1 MDLKILFL
9 LAGSLVASSR
19 FPSPLILS
27 NGRVEG
33 ESIKITCL
41 APRHFKDAWFFLF
54 KVNQVQPLQTLP
66 AAETQH
72 SVTFFLE
79 NITYGDRGQYKCQ
92 YGMYNGSELKL
103 SELSHIL
110 EITVEASGLTT
121 SPPTSPPRSDSKGP
135 VWVLP
140 SVLSVAGVL
149 LLVVIFVVAVT
160 AIRRFKDRR
169 KKKRELQSCWTE
181 TSYPTT
187 ETSFDNCVF
196 TVTMKMDLE
205 VIENYGARTSSAMNT
220 RLASNCSVEKPDFCT
235 FRSSE

>member
-121 SPPTSPPRSDSKGP
+121 SPPTSPPRSDSK
-135 VWVLP
+135 V
-140 SVLSVAGVL
+140 
-149 LLVVIFVVAVT
+149 
-160 AIRRFKDRR
+160 KDRR